1 MSIRTRSSFLIG
13 AKGDDYYLVQKV
25 INVIPELYG
34 DEFSVKDLITLDQF
48 TGSEKKRLTNIFDD
62 NFSVIHAWDAQFDHE
77 DGKWRYRE
85 STYDHKK
92 AMKDLLILLNNKKFL
107 LGTTVSTSNL
117 SLIRTLISEWDA
129 MFVREW
135 EMSRGD
141 KAPRYEITWEVLQF
155 ISNNMKQRLGEYSAL
170 NFDFVKNFL
179 EAYYDSFDIVVEQI
193 TMGTYK
199 PK

>member
-13 AKGDDYYLVQKV
+13 TKKDDYHLVQKV
-25 INVIPELYG
+25 IDVIREFYG
-34 DEFSVKDLITLDQF
+34 NEFSVNDLTALDQF
-48 TGSEKKRLTNIFDD
+48 TRSEKKRLKSIFDD
-62 NFSVIHAWDAQFDHE
+62 NFSIIYAWDAQFDYQ

-85 STYDHKK
+85 SSYDTEK
-92 AMKDLLILLNNKKFL
+92 AMKNLLILLNNKKFS
-107 LGTTVSTSNL
+107 LGATVSTGDL

-141 KAPRYEITWEVLQF
+141 EAPPYEITWEVLQF
-155 ISNNMKQRLGEYSAL
+155 ISKNMKTRVGEYSAF
-170 NFDFVKNFL
+170 NFDFVKTFL
-179 EAYYDSFDIVVEQI
+179 EAYYDSFDVVFEKI
-193 TMGTYK
+193 IMGTYK